1 MSKDKQNNDPNN
13 DEKQVINNPNDKF
26 FKAVFSMLVV
36 VQDYFDNLFPKY
48 MKEKLDLSTLELDTT
63 TYITSELGE
72 FYSDIVWRCQMLGSK
87 KTVHVCFIFEHK
99 SYVPDYPN
107 IQIGDYK
114 QGAYNKQLAAK
125 QPLSVVVPIIVYH
138 GKRKWVMKP
147 FHTYFGEVDEAFQEF
162 IDPCKYYLTD
172 LQDYSDEMIVTF
184 NSIFLV
190 KALLA
195 FKHYTEKIFIKSHF
209 AELVFVGY
217 LNINSKETLD
227 FMKTIY
233 VYLSNILGGITKAE
247 VYSQIEQLDNNLNK
261 EDMYNIFEDIE
272 EKGIKLG
279 EKMSIYKAHI
289 NGAKIEELS
298 RYFALPA
305 AEILKIIE
313 EMKKRQSSNGAN

>member
-1 MSKDKQNNDPNN
+1 MPKNKTNEEVQP
-13 DEKQVINNPNDKF
+13 INNPNDKF
-26 FKAVFSMLVV
+26 FKAVFAMLVV
-36 VQDYFDNLFPKY
+36 VQDYLDNLFPKHLRN
-48 MKEKLDLSTLELDTT
+48 KLDVNTLELDTT
-63 TYITSELGE
+63 TYITAELEE
-72 FYSDIVWRCQMLGSK
+72 FYSDIVWRCQLLESK
-87 KTVHVCFIFEHK
+87 KTVHICFIFEHK

-172 LQDYSDEMIVTF
+172 LQDYSDEMILTF
-184 NSIFLV
+184 NCIFLV

-195 FKHYTEKIFIKSHF
+195 FKHYTEKLYIRRNF
-209 AELVFVGY
+209 AELIFVGY
-217 LNINSKETLD
+217 FNKNSKETLD

-233 VYLSNILGGITKAE
+233 VYLYNILGGITKAE

-272 EKGIKLG
+272 KKGIDLG
-279 EKMSIYKAHI
+279 KKMLIYDAYKK
-289 NGAKIEELS
+289 GSKIEELS
-298 RYFALPA
+298 RILGFSIS
-305 AEILKIIE
+305 EIVKIIE
-313 EMKKRQSSNGAN
+313 EMKERQPSNGAN